1 MSARVHIFVTQ
12 RVRDEAVDR
21 IMATLLEAHQ
31 LRPVDRHEQKRGFS
45 LSPAALPLPVRIA
58 EPSGP
63 LEGHASTQRPKWH
76 GLLLG
81 ERLLLVC
88 VAALTVL
95 VVAGNL
101 LR

>member
-12 RVRDEAVDR
+12 RARDEAVDR
-21 IMATLLEAHQ
+21 IMATLLQAHQ
-31 LRPVDRHEQKRGFS
+31 LRPVDRQEPKRGS
-45 LSPAALPLPVRIA
+45 WLSPAALPLPVRIP
-58 EPSGP
+58 EPSDPPG
-63 LEGHASTQRPKWH
+63 GHAPTQRPKWH

-81 ERLLLVC
+81 ERLLLVW